1 MGLCDTCGA
10 IWVFGSDCI
19 IGAED
24 TPLQLCETGLVM
36 LFGYTLTVAYIIH
49 RFRLDAL

>member
-10 IWVFGSDCI
+10 FRVLGSDCI

-24 TPLQLCETGLVM
+24 TPLKLYETGLVM
-36 LFGYTLTVAYIIH
+36 LFGHIFDFSIYIIQI
-49 RFRLDAL
+49 